1 MTRWQA
7 REVPDLTGQRA
18 VVTGASSGVG
28 FGTALEL
35 ARAGSR
41 VVLAS
46 RDPIRGADAERRIR
60 LAVPGAEVA
69 FVRLDLADL
78 ASIRR
83 FADARGD
90 EPLDLLVNNAGVMAV
105 PYQLTADGFE
115 LQLATNHLGHYALTG
130 LLLPA
135 LLQRPR
141 PRVVTISSIAHWL
154 GSLDFDNLMGQHG
167 YQPWTAYAQSKLA
180 NLLFMREL
188 HHRATGAGVGLVSAA
203 AHPGLSA
210 TPLYQRSPGARR
222 SLFALKSLGRP
233 ATLVL
238 GQSAAKGALPQLIA
252 ATAPGVGGGE
262 YFGPGGLAEFRG
274 RPKRVR
280 MSKNAQDEIAAER
293 LWRVSEELTGVSYP
307 FPTPV

>member
-1 MTRWQA
+1 MTRWQV
-7 REVPDLTGQRA
+7 RDIPDLTGRRA
-18 VVTGASSGVG
+18 VVTGANSGVG
-28 FGTALEL
+28 AATALQL
-35 ARAGSR
+35 ARAGCGVVMAARDWARGDAAVRR
-41 VVLAS
+41 V
-46 RDPIRGADAERRIR
+46 RMH
-60 LAVPGAEVA
+60 VPGADVELA
-69 FVRLDLADL
+69 LLDLADL
-78 ASIRR
+78 SSVRA
-83 FADARGD
+83 FVDAQDGR
-90 EPLDLLVNNAGVMAV
+90 PLDLLVNNAGVMAL
-105 PYQLTADGFE
+105 PRQLTVDGFE
-115 LQLATNHLGHYALTG
+115 LQFATNHLGHYALTG

-135 LLQRPR
+135 LLRRPR
-141 PRVVTISSIAHWL
+141 PRVVTVSSIVHWL
-154 GSLDFDNLMGQHG
+154 GSIDFDNLMGEHG

-262 YFGPGGLAEFRG
+262 YFGPGGPAEFRG
-274 RPKRVR
+274 RPTRVR
-280 MSKNAQDEIAAER
+280 MSKNAQDEVAAER

-307 FPTPV
+307 FPTAV